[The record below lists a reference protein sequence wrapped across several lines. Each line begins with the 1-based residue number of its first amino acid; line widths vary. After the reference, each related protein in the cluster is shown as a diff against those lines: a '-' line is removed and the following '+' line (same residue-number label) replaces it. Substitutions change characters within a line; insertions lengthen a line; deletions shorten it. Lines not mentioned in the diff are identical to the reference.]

1 MKPLSVEYSLWNLFI
16 YSQIRIQST
25 SRSFGQACILLK
37 WNEVIHSKV
46 DDSRSKVSHE
56 SIVNSSRIIP
66 VCGTGNSIAAANQET
81 PRELPVCGSV
91 DNLVTTA
98 NVGRPYLQKVHP
110 DSRVD
115 CEPLRGLSRMATPRT
130 ADFIPWEALVR
141 WYLHTRTMQS
151 VLNLNWICRSTFG
164 QCSFN
169 CSFSCF
175 MPVKRRCAAWQSFG
189 VAVWQ
194 RQLLLRV
201 PHKVR

>member
-1 MKPLSVEYSLWNLFI
+1 M
-16 YSQIRIQST
+16 
-25 SRSFGQACILLK
+25 
-37 WNEVIHSKV
+37 

-56 SIVNSSRIIP
+56 SIVKTSRIIP

-130 ADFIPWEALVR
+130 ADFIP
-141 WYLHTRTMQS
+141 
-151 VLNLNWICRSTFG
+151 
-164 QCSFN
+164 
-169 CSFSCF
+169 
-175 MPVKRRCAAWQSFG
+175 
-189 VAVWQ
+189 
-194 RQLLLRV
+194 
-201 PHKVR
+201 